1 MEKLHKTQT
10 GIASEFFVAGEL
22 ARRGFNITLTFGNTK
37 AVDLLVEKD
46 SRLIAIQ
53 VKGIQRTKS
62 ICWNISKKN
71 IVQFNR
77 EKKYHKIMYVFVN
90 LHSDTFEAPEFFIL
104 NSKEVEQHIKETES
118 GRDYIDYNFM
128 VRINAKD
135 QWSKI

>member
-53 VKGIQRTKS
+53 RTKS

-71 IVQFNR
+71 IVQFNSER
-77 EKKYHKIMYVFVN
+77 KYHKIMYVFVN

-104 NSKEVEQHIKETES
+104 NSKEVEQNIKETDS

>member
-71 IVQFNR
+71 IVQFNSER
-77 EKKYHKIMYVFVN
+77 KYHKIMYVFVN

-104 NSKEVEQHIKETES
+104 NSKEVEQNIKETDS